1 MNLESA
7 CTSQEERVVAGLSAR
22 GGRGEEVCALASKH
36 QAGTRAR
43 GWSDPKRGGDQG
55 ARLVR
60 SEAWQTLAPSMLML
74 SLLRTST
81 EVSLGLALCLGI
93 GGRVEWQ
100 PRWR

>member
-1 MNLESA
+1 MRDAAAEPAHELG
-7 CTSQEERVVAGLSAR
+7 ERLHKPGGAS
-22 GGRGEEVCALASKH
+22 GGRLE
-36 QAGTRAR
+36 RAR
-43 GWSDPKRGGDQG
+43 REGGGGVCTGKQAPSGDQG